1 MKRTIWFDM
10 DGTLY
15 DLYKIPGWLEALQTN
30 TWEIFGVPGYE
41 RAHIERIRTAIAG
54 LKACGWNVGVITWAP
69 KGLTAE
75 QLADFQEIAN
85 IKYHWLAANVPEL
98 TGEGTG
104 FYCQPYGKS
113 KVEALI
119 WEDDIIGTINYLV
132 DDNKEVRREWRSHSL
147 PGLCE
152 FRTINASRAYYREL
166 EGLVM

>member
-15 DLYKIPGWLEALQTN
+15 DLYKIPGWLEALRTN
-30 TWEIFGVPGYE
+30 RWEIFEVPGYA
-41 RAHIERIRTAIAG
+41 RAHIERIRAAIAG
-54 LKACGWNVGVITWAP
+54 LKEAGWMVGVITWAP
-69 KGLTAE
+69 KNLTAE
-75 QLADFQEIAN
+75 QFNDFQEIAN
-85 IKYHWLAANVPEL
+85 IKYAWLKAHVPEL
-98 TGEGTG
+98 TGGNTR

-113 KVEALI
+113 KADVVI
-119 WEDDIIGTINYLV
+119 WEDDAAGNVNYLV

-147 PGLCE
+147 PALE